1 MIMKPLS
8 LIAICTFAASCANAE
23 LLETWTWG
31 VSPQKGWYD
40 ANKTLAPGD
49 DNLCWA
55 ASASN
60 ILNWWQDRYVIPSG
74 TPTGEAV
81 WTTFKDSFTDLGGNA
96 SYAFQWWLSGDYP
109 PAGVEGWSRLKEGAA
124 AGGYYRSIFS
134 ENQAV
139 FLTSAY
145 NATSYSAS
153 SQYILDRLNEGYG
166 LTLSI
171 GDTLGKTAHAITLW
185 GVEYDDQTSLLTKMY
200 LTDSDD
206 LQYGYHSSNGMFE
219 VACYTG
225 ENGGLYFQ
233 TTEDG
238 WYQREDREF
247 FIKGVYGLSTD
258 VGNALALIPEPGTAT
273 LSLAALL
280 CLAWKRRRQAC
291 RDRLSP
297 YRGPAV

>member
-1 MIMKPLS
+1 MYKR
-8 LIAICTFAASCANAE
+8 
-23 LLETWTWG
+23 
-31 VSPQKGWYD
+31 Q
-40 ANKTLAPGD
+40 
-49 DNLCWA
+49 
-55 ASASN
+55 
-60 ILNWWQDRYVIPSG
+60 
-74 TPTGEAV
+74 
-81 WTTFKDSFTDLGGNA
+81 
-96 SYAFQWWLSGDYP
+96 
-109 PAGVEGWSRLKEGAA
+109 

>member
-1 MIMKPLS
+1 MMIKPFS
-8 LIAICTFAASCANAE
+8 LITICTFAVSCANAE
-23 LLETWTWG
+23 LLETWTLG
-31 VSPQKGWYD
+31 VSSERGWYD

-109 PAGVEGWSRLKEGAA
+109 PAGQEGWSQLKEGAA
-124 AGGYYRSIFS
+124 EGGYYRSIFS
-134 ENQAV
+134 ENQAF

-153 SQYILDRLNEGYG
+153 SQYILDRLNAGYG
-166 LTLSI
+166 LTLGI
-171 GDTLGKTAHAITLW
+171 GDTLGETAHAITLW

-206 LQYGYHSSNGMFE
+206 LQYGYHSSNGIFE

-225 ENGGLYFQ
+225 EDGGLYFQ

-238 WYQREDREF
+238 WYHREDRNF
-247 FIKGVYGLSTD
+247 FISGVYGLSTD

-280 CLAWKRRRQAC
+280 WLAWKRRRQAC
-291 RDRLSP
+291 
-297 YRGPAV
+297 